1 VKCMAIVLMVVTL
14 VAPTVSAQAGA
25 QPDVWR
31 TFAQRVEIGSRV
43 KVSLDDGR
51 RVIATVIEAGD
62 EGLLLQ
68 PRTRIPVPAQRIA
81 YDRIVSMERDEPRGG
96 IGAGKAIAIGVA
108 SGVGAFLGT
117 LLILIATLD

>member
-1 VKCMAIVLMVVTL
+1 MAIVLMVVTL

-31 TFAQRVEIGSRV
+31 TFARRVEIGSRV

>member
-1 VKCMAIVLMVVTL
+1 MKCMAIVLMVVTL